1 MLFNFKY
8 IFCVFYF
15 SARAALINSIELILL
30 ILAPYQIQQR
40 ERGTGVPF
48 EEGTIKSSKKN
59 TLNFMN
65 DIKRNLKKNLIKDKE
80 KSIFSSA
87 QWPAIICW
95 KNF

>member
-1 MLFNFKY
+1 
-8 IFCVFYF
+8 
-15 SARAALINSIELILL
+15 
-30 ILAPYQIQQR
+30 
-40 ERGTGVPF
+40 
-48 EEGTIKSSKKN
+48 
-59 TLNFMN
+59 MN